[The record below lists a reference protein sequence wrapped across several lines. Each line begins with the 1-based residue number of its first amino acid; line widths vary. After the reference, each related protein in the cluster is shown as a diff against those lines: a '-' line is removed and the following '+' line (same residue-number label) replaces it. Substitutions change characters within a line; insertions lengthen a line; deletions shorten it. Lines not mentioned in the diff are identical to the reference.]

1 MSDKVFR
8 TCPITRLERFGRET
22 VLWIQAPDI
31 AAKAVAGQFVMV
43 GLPRPRANFLKRA
56 ISIHAIDGA
65 EVALAVLTVG
75 DVSVALSRLTVG
87 DPVEVIGPLGNG
99 FDLDIQGLLVAM
111 VAGGIG
117 HAPFRFLAAALAD
130 QTKDITLYAGGRDR
144 AALSGLGWADKMGLK
159 TVLASEDGSIGQG
172 GYVTTCSA
180 TCRLPRKCMFAGPC
194 PCCAL
199 CRPWPWPAPFPA
211 SCRWKGRWP
220 VGSGSAW
227 AAPAPVLTRP
237 RRMRKYVPMDRFFGR
252 RRSSWMVDLR
262 VDFCGLTFKNPV
274 STASGTYGFATEYGA
289 FVPVDRL
296 GSVTTKGLTLEP
308 RQGNPGLRV
317 TETPAGM
324 LNCIGLE
331 NPGVDAFIRDIL
343 PQMRAR
349 LAWRRI
355 RKSLPI
361 LAAIR

>member
-1 MSDKVFR
+1 MSEKVFR

-99 FDLDIQGLLVAM
+99 FDLDIQGRPVAM

-130 QTKDITLYAGGRDR
+130 RTKDITLYAGGRDR

-159 TVLASEDGSIGQG
+159 TVLASEDGSIGQE
-172 GYVTTCSA
+172 GYVTDLLGDLSPATQVYVCGPLPMLRSVQALALARALPCQLSLEGKMACGVGVCLGCTCA
-180 TCRLPRKCMFAGPC
+180 RPDPTEAYAKVCTDGPV
-194 PCCAL
+194 
-199 CRPWPWPAPFPA
+199 F
-211 SCRWKGRWP
+211 
-220 VGSGSAW
+220 W
-227 AAPAPVLTRP
+227 AEEVKL
-237 RRMRKYVPMDRFFGR
+237 DG
-252 RRSSWMVDLR
+252 
-262 VDFCGLTFKNPV
+262 
-274 STASGTYGFATEYGA
+274 
-289 FVPVDRL
+289 
-296 GSVTTKGLTLEP
+296 
-308 RQGNPGLRV
+308 
-317 TETPAGM
+317 
-324 LNCIGLE
+324 
-331 NPGVDAFIRDIL
+331 
-343 PQMRAR
+343 
-349 LAWRRI
+349 
-355 RKSLPI
+355 
-361 LAAIR
+361 